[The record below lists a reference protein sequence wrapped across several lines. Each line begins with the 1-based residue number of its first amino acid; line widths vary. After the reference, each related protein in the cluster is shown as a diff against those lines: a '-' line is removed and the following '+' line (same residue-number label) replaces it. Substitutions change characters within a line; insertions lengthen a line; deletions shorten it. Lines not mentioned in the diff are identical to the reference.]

1 MYLKSLEMQG
11 FKSFPDK
18 TVFNFGKG
26 MTAVVGPNGSGKSN
40 IADAVK
46 WVLGE
51 QSTKSLRGAKMEDV
65 IFSGTD
71 KRKAQGYAEVTL
83 RLDNTDRALSRDDD
97 EVAVTRRFYR
107 SGESEYKINSSSVRL
122 KDVHELFMDTGL
134 GRDGYSMV
142 SQGKIEDMVSAK
154 SQDRREMF
162 EEAAGISHYR
172 YRRADALKRLDS
184 AEENLLRLRDIM
196 TELENRVGPLEKQS
210 EKAQKFLVLSD
221 RRKNLE
227 IGIWLDILSKSSEL
241 IRTQYNKTAAAEAQH
256 EKAEKELAEI
266 IEKSEE
272 YTLKSRNITLQIEQ
286 VQKNS
291 SSFEEQAVSLE
302 GLIALNKNS
311 IEHNNETINRIED
324 DKAKENLSAGQI
336 DEQILS
342 AEKTI
347 ETLNA
352 HIEEK
357 KNETRSFSDGLDSL
371 SKQNESVSGEYI
383 KISDEMNS
391 LTKRLSDEKVRFSAA
406 DSSAKEISLR
416 MDTLKENIKN
426 RESELENAQ
435 KEKEQLEEK
444 TAELS
449 EKVTSLT
456 NSVSGRIIRVR
467 TKNQT
472 SGELKLTLDSA
483 VLDSQR
489 IQSRIQL
496 LEDMEKNME
505 GYSGSVKAV
514 MKESSHGTLR
524 GIHGTM
530 SQIISVKP
538 EYSLAIETALGAS
551 IQHIVTDSESDAKRA
566 MNFLKENNIGRATFF
581 PMTSLKARELGE
593 TGLENCRGFIDI
605 ASKIV
610 TYDKQY
616 YDIIENQLGKTV
628 VVEDIDCAI
637 EMSRKYKNRFK
648 IVTLDGQVI
657 NTGGSMT
664 GGAKIKGAGFLTRQS
679 EIETLKKQLN
689 DKNAQVEELEKNYKK
704 SKEELSKENA
714 ELESAKAELSLLQED
729 KIRSDSA
736 LNSAK
741 SRYNSLIDNIENL
754 KKEEK
759 SAQER
764 LEALRLASLEAK
776 KREGEITASLDEIQK
791 KLENLNVDREKL
803 SAMREE
809 INSKISEI
817 NVVIASDSRD
827 IENQRELIASLE
839 SRKNGQS
846 DRLKQLDIEI
856 SELKEKNDNL
866 YLRIESLENEI
877 LGVRKQKE
885 DANEIVASLVKE
897 RDMCDKNVSDLRAS
911 EREKNDEKERLA
923 SEIVRLDSKKTA
935 LEKEQTDT
943 QNKLFEEYKLTRR
956 EAEAL
961 DINLENIPEAKR
973 ELYDVKSKIK
983 SLGNVNVSAIE
994 EYREVS
1000 ERYEFMKT
1008 QLTDVER
1015 SKAELIK
1022 MIDELTGKMAEQ
1034 FRDRFNIINA
1044 CFKETFSAI
1053 FGGGSA
1059 DLILED
1065 ENDILECGIE
1075 IKAQPPGKNVKN
1087 ISLLSGGEK
1096 GLCAIALLFAILKV
1110 TPSPFCIFDEVEA
1123 ALDDVNVLR
1132 YAQYVR
1138 SMTDKTQ
1145 FILITHRRGT
1155 MEEADIMYGVT
1166 MQEKGVS
1173 KILEL
1178 KTSQMAEELGLE

>member
-83 RLDNTDRALSRDDD
+83 RLDNTDRALNRDDD

-107 SGESEYKINSSSVRL
+107 SGESEYKINSASVRL

-142 SQGKIEDMVSAK
+142 GQGKIEDMVSAK

-196 TELENRVGPLEKQS
+196 SELENRVGPLEKQS
-210 EKAQKFLVLSD
+210 EKAQKFLVLAD

-227 IGIWLDILSKSSEL
+227 IGIWLDILSRSSEL

-311 IEHNNETINRIED
+311 IEHNNETIKRIED
-324 DKAKENLSAGQI
+324 DKTKENLSANQI

-371 SKQNESVSGEYI
+371 TKQNESVSGEYI
-383 KISDEMNS
+383 KISDEMNV

-406 DSSAKEISLR
+406 DSSAKEISLH
-416 MDTLKENIKN
+416 MDSLKENIKN

-435 KEKEQLEEK
+435 KEKEKLEEK

-449 EKVTSLT
+449 DKVTSLT
-456 NSVSGRIIRVR
+456 NSVSGRMIRVR
-467 TKNQT
+467 TKTQT
-472 SGELKLTLDSA
+472 SGEMKLTLDSA

-514 MKESSHGTLR
+514 MKESSRGTLR

-593 TGLENCRGFIDI
+593 TGLENCRGFINI
-605 ASKIV
+605 ASKLV
-610 TYDKQY
+610 EYDSQY

-637 EMSRKYKNRFK
+637 ETAKKYKNRFK

-664 GGAKIKGAGFLTRQS
+664 GGAKIKSAGFLTRQS

-689 DKNAQVEELEKNYKK
+689 DKNAQVEELEKKYKK

-714 ELESAKAELSLLQED
+714 ELESAKAELSSLQED
-729 KIRSDSA
+729 KIRSDSS

-741 SRYNSLIDNIENL
+741 SRCNSLKENIESL
-754 KKEEK
+754 KNEEN
-759 SAQER
+759 SAKER
-764 LEALRLASLEAK
+764 LEALRLAGLEAQ
-776 KREGEITASLDEIQK
+776 KREDEITASLDEVQK
-791 KLENLNVDREKL
+791 KLE
-803 SAMREE
+803 
-809 INSKISEI
+809 I
-817 NVVIASDSRD
+817 NVAIAADSRD
-827 IENQRELIASLE
+827 IQNQRELIASLE

-846 DRLKQLDIEI
+846 DRLKQLDGEI
-856 SELKEKNDNL
+856 NELKEKNDNL

-956 EAEAL
+956 EAEVL

-983 SLGNVNVSAIE
+983 ALGNVNVSAIE

-1008 QLTDVER
+1008 QLTDVEK

-1065 ENDILECGIE
+1065 ESDILECGIE